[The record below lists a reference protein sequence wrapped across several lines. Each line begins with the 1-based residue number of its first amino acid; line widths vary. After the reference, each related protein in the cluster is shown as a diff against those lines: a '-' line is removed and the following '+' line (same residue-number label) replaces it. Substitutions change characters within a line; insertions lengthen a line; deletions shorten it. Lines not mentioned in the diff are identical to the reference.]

1 MLRNSKRRRAEF
13 AGRAVHFA
21 YSELHRATELSAAVT
36 AQWPHLSFAGAL
48 FAVAGPIDLV
58 SGDVTVLNT
67 GLRLPRQHLE
77 TAFDCSVVC
86 VNDFYAQA
94 HAVPHLSEYRSVLN
108 KNAQEGSPDVKSA
121 PCIAWSGQWLGMATL
136 IPQPHNQWRVLASEG
151 GHADLAPGSFLE
163 AELWSVLAQQH
174 QHVCWETVQR
184 AGFGK
189 SISRHQWYLGQCG

>member
-1 MLRNSKRRRAEF
+1 MLRNSKSDGAPSLLAEPF
-13 AGRAVHFA
+13 ILPTQNFTA
-21 YSELHRATELSAAVT
+21 ATELSAAVT

-77 TAFDCSVVC
+77 ATFDCSVVC

-108 KNAQEGSPDVKSA
+108 KMHKKGRRMLKISPLHCLV
-121 PCIAWSGQWLGMATL
+121 
-136 IPQPHNQWRVLASEG
+136 
-151 GHADLAPGSFLE
+151 
-163 AELWSVLAQQH
+163 
-174 QHVCWETVQR
+174 R
-184 AGFGK
+184 AVV
-189 SISRHQWYLGQCG
+189 